1 MSQRSTP
8 HRYVSPSYGG
18 GVSPSYGGDVSASR
32 RAEQR
37 RRLRRRRLGAL
48 AAAVVVLAAGGVTAW
63 ALIVQP
69 GEQTADGGT
78 GGGGQS
84 DTTMAAVVEPS
95 DSKSPAVAIDGSPAA
110 EPSASSASDDPAA
123 GGGSSDAAGVFTGTY
138 VPILMYHRIEDTTDT
153 STNAKYYT
161 SPEKFRQQMRA
172 LYLEGYTPVTLQ
184 QVWDYWHD
192 KGTLPAKPIVLSF
205 DDGTSGQVEN
215 TLPVLEKYGWPGV
228 ISVVVPNVSGAGGS
242 LSISPDQISRLLDAG
257 WELDSHSM
265 THPDMTTLSADRLA
279 HELGESRRRL
289 QEQFGVPCNFFCYPG
304 GANDATVRA
313 AAEAAGYLGATTV
326 VRGCA
331 DPEMP
336 YELDRIEVDGRNV
349 IKTFLRDLHYWEEHP

>member
-1 MSQRSTP
+1 VPDRTP
-8 HRYVSPSYGG
+8 THRYRSPSY
-18 GVSPSYGGDVSASR
+18 SR
-32 RAEQR
+32 SGAATRYRRGR
-37 RRLRRRRLGAL
+37 RRLATLL
-48 AAAVVVLAAGGVTAW
+48 ATVVLLAVGGVTAW
-63 ALIVQP
+63 ALVGDRQA
-69 GEQTADGGT
+69 GTTAA
-78 GGGGQS
+78 
-84 DTTMAAVVEPS
+84 DTTSGAGQDGDGPDTAAIV
-95 DSKSPAVAIDGSPAA
+95 
-110 EPSASSASDDPAA
+110 EPSASPSPSADASESASPNDSA
-123 GGGSSDAAGVFTGTY
+123 GTFTGTY
-138 VPILMYHRIEDTTDT
+138 VPILMYHRIEETTDT
-153 STNAKYYT
+153 STNAKYYS
-161 SPEKFRQQMRA
+161 SPTKFRRQMRA
-172 LYLEGYTPVTLQ
+172 LYLEGYTAVTLQ

-192 KGTLPAKPIVLSF
+192 EGTLPAKPIVLTF

-228 ISVVVPNVSGAGGS
+228 ISVVVPNVSDAGGS

-265 THPDMTTLSADRLA
+265 THPDMTTVSAARLQY
-279 HELGESRRRL
+279 ELTESRRRL

>member
-1 MSQRSTP
+1 MPDRTP
-8 HRYVSPSYGG
+8 THRYRSPSY
-18 GVSPSYGGDVSASR
+18 SR
-32 RAEQR
+32 SGAATRYRRGR
-37 RRLRRRRLGAL
+37 RRLATLL
-48 AAAVVVLAAGGVTAW
+48 ATVVLLAVGGVTAW
-63 ALIVQP
+63 ALVGDRQA
-69 GEQTADGGT
+69 GTTAA
-78 GGGGQS
+78 
-84 DTTMAAVVEPS
+84 DTTSGAGQDGDGPDTAAIV
-95 DSKSPAVAIDGSPAA
+95 
-110 EPSASSASDDPAA
+110 EPSASPSPSADASESASPNDSA
-123 GGGSSDAAGVFTGTY
+123 GTFTGTY
-138 VPILMYHRIEDTTDT
+138 VPILMYHRIEETTDT
-153 STNAKYYT
+153 STNAKYYS
-161 SPEKFRQQMRA
+161 SPTKFRRQMRA
-172 LYLEGYTPVTLQ
+172 LYLEGYTAVTLQ

-192 KGTLPAKPIVLSF
+192 EGTLPAKPIVLTF

-228 ISVVVPNVSGAGGS
+228 ISVVVPNVSDAGGS
-242 LSISPDQISRLLDAG
+242 LSISPDQIRRLLDAG

-265 THPDMTTLSADRLA
+265 THPDMTTVSAARLQY
-279 HELGESRRRL
+279 ELTESRRRL

>member
-1 MSQRSTP
+1 VPDRTP
-8 HRYVSPSYGG
+8 THRYRSPSY
-18 GVSPSYGGDVSASR
+18 SR
-32 RAEQR
+32 SGAATRYRRGR
-37 RRLRRRRLGAL
+37 RRLATLL
-48 AAAVVVLAAGGVTAW
+48 ATVVLLAVGGVTAW
-63 ALIVQP
+63 ALVGDRQA
-69 GEQTADGGT
+69 GTTAA
-78 GGGGQS
+78 
-84 DTTMAAVVEPS
+84 DTTSGAGQDGDGPDTAAIV
-95 DSKSPAVAIDGSPAA
+95 
-110 EPSASSASDDPAA
+110 EPSASPSPSADASESASPNDSA
-123 GGGSSDAAGVFTGTY
+123 GTFTGTY
-138 VPILMYHRIEDTTDT
+138 VPILMYHRIEETTDT
-153 STNAKYYT
+153 STNAKYYS
-161 SPEKFRQQMRA
+161 SPTKFRRQMRA
-172 LYLEGYTPVTLQ
+172 LYLEGYTAVTLQ

-192 KGTLPAKPIVLSF
+192 EGTLPAKPIVLTF

-228 ISVVVPNVSGAGGS
+228 ISVVVPNVSDAGGS
-242 LSISPDQISRLLDAG
+242 LSISPDQIRRLLDAG

-265 THPDMTTLSADRLA
+265 THPDMTTVSAARLQY
-279 HELGESRRRL
+279 ELTESRRRL